1 MHFKRSEPDYWE
13 FGAAA
18 AGETPLRLRAMGGN
32 FAAFPIGEHDGTE
45 PLAALLFMPPGFV
58 LPRHCHPCSRLE
70 VLISGW
76 MQTPDGIVRPGDV
89 MTTDANVF
97 YGPHTAGVDGALTV
111 EIFGKANGLSAIYE
125 SDPDEVSKAALDKLK
140 AMTEAAGL
148 TYPARQSV

>member
-70 VLISGW
+70 VLI
-76 MQTPDGIVRPGDV
+76 
-89 MTTDANVF
+89 